1 MSYKWTWKMPKWF
14 QKLYK
19 DHWNNCALLNG
30 GDKCTCN
37 KPSPGG
43 KNGGGYHGTSW
54 LSRGCDRN
62 PAWNTEGYLALD
74 FDCEVAG

>member
-37 KPSPGG
+37 KTVS
-43 KNGGGYHGTSW
+43 N
-54 LSRGCDRN
+54 RQEN
-62 PAWNTEGYLALD
+62 
-74 FDCEVAG
+74 